1 MKLEDIVKTYIS
13 ESKKQV
19 RALNGID
26 AFFEKGKLY
35 AIMGE
40 SGSGKTTLIN
50 ILGLIDNA
58 TRGKYFLDGVE
69 VNKLKERE
77 LARVRN
83 RKIGFVFQNY
93 YLNDN
98 LTALEN
104 VLLPTLINKDLNRDT
119 AKNRAISLFEKFNL
133 SERMN
138 HYPCE
143 LSGGEAQRV
152 SLIRALINDPA
163 YILADEPTGNLDPK
177 NTKLILKYL
186 KEISK
191 DKCVIVVTHNE
202 DVKKYSDK
210 TLYLDKGVWSNEG

>member
-58 TRGKYFLDGVE
+58 TRGKYFFDGVE

-83 RKIGFVFQNY
+83 QKIGFVFQNY

-104 VLLPTLINKDLNRDT
+104 VLLPTLINKDLNKDT

-138 HYPCE
+138 HYPGE

-152 SLIRALINDPA
+152 SLIRALINDPT

-210 TLYLDKGVWSNEG
+210 ILYLDKGVWSNEG

>member
-104 VLLPTLINKDLNRDT
+104 VLLPTLINKDLNKDT

-138 HYPCE
+138 HYPGE

-210 TLYLDKGVWSNEG
+210 ILYLDKGVWSNEG

>member
-104 VLLPTLINKDLNRDT
+104 VLLPTLINKDLNKDT

-138 HYPCE
+138 HYPGE